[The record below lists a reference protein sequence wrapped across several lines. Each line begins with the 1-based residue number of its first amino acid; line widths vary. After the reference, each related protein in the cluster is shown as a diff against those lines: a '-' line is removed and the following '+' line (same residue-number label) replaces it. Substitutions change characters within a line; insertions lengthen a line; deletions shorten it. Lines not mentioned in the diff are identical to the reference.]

1 MKRRKAKHPFFDMN
15 YLWNP
20 IHVLLSK
27 GIVYK
32 AKSWS
37 TEIDE
42 DTEREILELS
52 EVNDH
57 GTINHRNH
65 ALIQQVKIPLN
76 EEPTI
81 PNIIKIALYAGIY
94 QGFTEGDGKNYDP
107 EYPITTIYQV
117 IQKSDVDRLSIR
129 LGNGDILEKIKMYLD
144 IYPNPPK
151 NFTRTNRK

>member
-27 GIVYK
+27 GVVYK
-32 AKSWS
+32 ARSWS
-37 TEIDE
+37 TDIDE
-42 DTEREILELS
+42 DTEREILELI

-57 GTINHRNH
+57 GTVNHRNH

-76 EEPTI
+76 EEPTV

-94 QGFTEGDGKNYDP
+94 QGFTEGDGKNFDP
-107 EYPITTIYQV
+107 EYPITSIYQV
-117 IQKSDVDRLSIR
+117 IQKTDVDRLSIR
-129 LGNGDILEKIKMYLD
+129 LGNSDLLEKIKAYLD
-144 IYPNPPK
+144 IYPTPRK